1 MNTFYLSLFISKKT
15 LFVILIN
22 QDAGHKVTI
31 LEASH
36 RVGGRIQTYRNL
48 DEKWDAELGPMR
60 IPKTHLLTRELI
72 AMFNL
77 KLEEFRNTPHAYFVE
92 DTRIDYNRYSAGS
105 SEDTLLKYLF
115 SKFNVERPNEMKAA
129 AQLMVEALK
138 QPLLDFAQLPWKEVI
153 AKYDRYSMKHW
164 LAEYANVSDAAIAMG
179 SIFYN
184 IEPWLDNALV
194 SLPILQSFQS
204 INNTIKE
211 LLLLHHDSYNRQKN
225 HT

>member
-211 LLLLHHDSYNRQKN
+211 LLLLHHDSYN
-225 HT
+225 

>member
-48 DEKWDAELGPMR
+48 EEKWDAELGPMR

-72 AMFNL
+72 AMFDL

>member
-1 MNTFYLSLFISKKT
+1 MIYLKDYL
-15 LFVILIN
+15 ILIN

-48 DEKWDAELGPMR
+48 EEKWDAELGPMR

-194 SLPILQSFQS
+194 SSFLQSF
-204 INNTIKE
+204 
-211 LLLLHHDSYNRQKN
+211 NR
-225 HT
+225 